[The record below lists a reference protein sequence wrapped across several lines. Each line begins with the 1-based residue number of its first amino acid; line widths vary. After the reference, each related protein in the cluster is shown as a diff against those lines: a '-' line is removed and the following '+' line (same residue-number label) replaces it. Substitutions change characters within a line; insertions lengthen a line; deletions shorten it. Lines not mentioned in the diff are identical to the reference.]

1 MQFLESKSDREII
14 ERYIIIL
21 HRNIRGGEW
30 YIVWLRIFLTEER
43 WIYGRILAHS
53 PAKRGRSSF
62 SIKSPFALRTTVGN
76 VTRSRYTVCSLFTE
90 HLLRSVSA
98 SPVPFLLPL
107 SPPSLP
113 RFLDSTRLD
122 STRSR
127 SFRKTQPPR
136 KTILSHNLNVHGCFY
151 PRPFTAIFLISVAGN
166 LNPAT
171 FFFLRILETS
181 RVRIREKNFSLV
193 SIMELRTL
201 AYEIEKIYN
210 NFELTLNT
218 CRDNKGRTNEERAF
232 KKMRSCT
239 NDHSFHWP
247 LGK

>member
-53 PAKRGRSSF
+53 PAKCGRSSF

-171 FFFLRILETS
+171 FFFCVFWKR
-181 RVRIREKNFSLV
+181 
-193 SIMELRTL
+193 
-201 AYEIEKIYN
+201 
-210 NFELTLNT
+210 
-218 CRDNKGRTNEERAF
+218 RAF
-232 KKMRSCT
+232 VFERKI
-239 NDHSFHWP
+239 F
-247 LGK
+247 L